1 MVDFETIRTIVL
13 ITLIAIV
20 ATLLRRRAGF
30 MIVLWAFAPGFFIA
44 AKIIKMQA
52 TRHLNEAIHTAKL
65 TGDEERRCIV

>member
-1 MVDFETIRTIVL
+1 MIDFETIRTIVL

-30 MIVLWAFAPGFFIA
+30 DCSVGVCSRFLYRSKDNQDASD
-44 AKIIKMQA
+44 
-52 TRHLNEAIHTAKL
+52 EAIHTAKL